1 MSRAFRLGIFV
12 VAALIC
18 FGVAVFWIGG
28 QQFMFSSTYRL
39 NAEFQNVAGL
49 GGGADV
55 RVGGM
60 REGTVAHITLPRR
73 PNEKVRVTMTLKN
86 ATRDVIKKDSV
97 AAIRSEGLV
106 GDQYVEITF
115 GSEQAAKVKDGDT
128 IGGEPVVQIS
138 DLIKKADQMLDS
150 AQGALQNV
158 EDTADNLKSIS
169 AKMNQGAGTV
179 GSLLNDKSVYQHVN
193 AGAAEFQEDME
204 ALKHNFL
211 LRGFFRNRG
220 YEDIA
225 ELKKYEIPRL
235 PGEQYSKRF
244 VYDGSKI
251 FAKPESAKLKN
262 QKLLDD
268 AGKYLEANP
277 FGLAV
282 VVGYTSMKGDADKD
296 RTLTEARALT
306 VREYLA
312 QHFKLDDTRVK
323 TMGAGKSPEV
333 QDGSRV
339 EILIYPGQEHPA
351 PAKSATGG

>member
-1 MSRAFRLGIFV
+1 M
-12 VAALIC
+12 
-18 FGVAVFWIGG
+18 
-28 QQFMFSSTYRL
+28 
-39 NAEFQNVAGL
+39 
-49 GGGADV
+49 
-55 RVGGM
+55 
-60 REGTVAHITLPRR
+60 
-73 PNEKVRVTMTLKN
+73 
-86 ATRDVIKKDSV
+86 
-97 AAIRSEGLV
+97 
-106 GDQYVEITF
+106 
-115 GSEQAAKVKDGDT
+115 
-128 IGGEPVVQIS
+128 
-138 DLIKKADQMLDS
+138 DLCW
-150 AQGALQNV
+150 
-158 EDTADNLKSIS
+158 
-169 AKMNQGAGTV
+169 
-179 GSLLNDKSVYQHVN
+179 NDKSVYQHVN

-296 RTLTEARALT
+296 RTLTE
-306 VREYLA
+306 E
-312 QHFKLDDTRVK
+312 
-323 TMGAGKSPEV
+323 
-333 QDGSRV
+333 
-339 EILIYPGQEHPA
+339 PGH
-351 PAKSATGG
+351 